1 MEENFCQ
8 SCGMPLER
16 WDDGGG
22 GNTNKMYGTE
32 ENGTKSKDYCVY
44 CYENG
49 KFTFSGSMKEMIE
62 VCVPHMTS
70 ANNAMT
76 QDQAR
81 SMMLEWF
88 PTLKRWNK

>member
-16 WDDGGG
+16 WNDRGGG
-22 GNTNKMYGTE
+22 KTNEMYGTE
-32 ENGTKSKDYCVY
+32 KNGTKSKDFCAY

-49 KFTFSGSMKEMIE
+49 KFTFSGSMREMIE
-62 VCVPHMTS
+62 VCVPHTAS

-76 QDQAR
+76 PEQAR
-81 SMMLEWF
+81 DMMLEWF
-88 PTLKRWNK
+88 PTLKRWKK